1 MGIGH
6 TKQLRFQKINW
17 KHHHNHGGTLRK
29 KRAGRKARP
38 LSTKQPIHLVFKANK
53 EVLRGG
59 FRTRRRFMLI
69 HFLLKKYAKRFWI
82 RIDQVSI
89 QFDHIHLIVRA
100 PRRAKY
106 LDFFRVV
113 AGQIAQRFDKE
124 GLISFV
130 LGNAAKA
137 DVTDTSETPK
147 TTRDL
152 ALNRGILEKKAE
164 PLNAL
169 KLKLWKFRPFTRVVI
184 GYRAYQRVRDYLLLN
199 DLEAIG
205 KIPYRK
211 ERLRGLSV
219 SEWELL
225 QNLT

>member
-6 TKQLRFQKINW
+6 AKQLGFQKINW
-17 KHHHNHGGTLRK
+17 KHQHNHGGTLRK

-82 RIDQVSI
+82 RIDKVSI

-106 LDFFRVV
+106 LDFFRVI
-113 AGQIAQRFDKE
+113 AGQIAQRFEKD
-124 GLISFV
+124 GLLNLV
-130 LGNAAKA
+130 TCHAAKA
-137 DVTDTSETPK
+137 AVTDTPETTK
-147 TTRDL
+147 GL
-152 ALNRGILEKKAE
+152 VQSGGIQQKVA
-164 PLNAL
+164 
-169 KLKLWKFRPFTRVVI
+169 LKLWKFRPFTRVVI
-184 GYRAYQRVRDYLLLN
+184 GYRAYQRARDYLLLN

-211 ERLRGLSV
+211 ERLRGLSA
-219 SEWELL
+219 SEWELI
-225 QNLT
+225 QIWT